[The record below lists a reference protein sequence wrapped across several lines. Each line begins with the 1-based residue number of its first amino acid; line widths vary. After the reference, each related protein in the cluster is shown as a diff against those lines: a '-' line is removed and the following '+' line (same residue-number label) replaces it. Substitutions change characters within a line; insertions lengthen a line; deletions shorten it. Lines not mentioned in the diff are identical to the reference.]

1 LLTNVSKVNPDFV
14 GCLRRFL
21 HKSSIKKVSLANCL
35 LSQEGLHSLVDAA
48 EKGNLPIDT
57 LVLCKVEI
65 IQPPEIFKRGDGVFV
80 APVSGK
86 QCEDMQQIAKL
97 IGLIPLVTISGRFV
111 RKSTLKMMRKTIRN
125 YDKDKTSADAKISNL
140 KGGIK
145 LKENTSARDDIYLL
159 QYHSI
164 HDCEVAEVLPNFLE
178 LEENSEGA
186 D

>member
-1 LLTNVSKVNPDFV
+1 MTNVSKVNPDLV
-14 GCLRRFL
+14 GCLTRFL

-35 LSQEGLHSLVDAA
+35 LSQEGLDALVDAA
-48 EKGNLPIDT
+48 EKENLPIDT

-65 IQPPEIFKRGDGVFV
+65 IPPPEIFNRGDRVFV
-80 APVSGK
+80 DPVSGG

-111 RKSTLKMMRKTIRN
+111 RKSTLKMMRKIIRN
-125 YDKDKTSADAKISNL
+125 YDKDKTSAETKISNL

-145 LKENTSARDDIYLL
+145 LSENMFATDDVYLL

-164 HDCEVAEVLPNFLE
+164 HDCEVAEVPPNFLE
-178 LEENSEGA
+178 LEEDSEGA